1 MASSNDGEGL
11 WAPFLRLKKVELPK
25 NFELPKSIDTFF
37 DDKKVLNKP
46 DLASK
51 GLLGLI
57 EYKEQLEHRLM
68 MDHFRRLFVYIQQD
82 DLLELIR
89 PKSSPEAR
97 GKPLSLEE
105 LNGFLEILHMPK
117 ISDQQVVNTI
127 NENAA
132 KGAII
137 NRFTAEFG
145 AGCIFFLGNE
155 LSEEFLSRCSREEG
169 LEIHKTIEKLTDL
182 GLAEKSK
189 ESGAVGQK

>member
-1 MASSNDGEGL
+1 M
-11 WAPFLRLKKVELPK
+11 
-25 NFELPKSIDTFF
+25 
-37 DDKKVLNKP
+37 LNKP

-57 EYKEQLEHRLM
+57 EYKEQLEHRLT
-68 MDHFRRLFVYIQQD
+68 MDHFRRLFVYVQQH
-82 DLLELIR
+82 DLLELIH

-97 GKPLSLEE
+97 GKPLCLEE
-105 LNGFLEILHMPK
+105 INGFLEKCNMPK

-155 LSEEFLSRCSREEG
+155 LSEEL
-169 LEIHKTIEKLTDL
+169 
-182 GLAEKSK
+182 
-189 ESGAVGQK
+189 